1 MPPVSPTSGARD
13 AAEAS
18 TGAPSVRR
26 GDEPP
31 RWWTSPTAALSGA
44 GGLVRALARDRLV
57 LAAAAIIAVSVALR
71 IHVLDASYFVEDD
84 FLFFAAADTADL
96 TPAYLFDLHKG
107 HFMPGALFLVYLQT
121 AFWPLDWWISA
132 GVMLVLQTLSVAVFL
147 RVLWELFGRRW
158 ALLIPLTV
166 LALAP
171 LTVPVLGWWSAALNA
186 VPLQL
191 ATALALLWTVRHVRT
206 GDQRAG
212 WFAAASV
219 VFGMLFSVKA
229 MFLPPLLL
237 AVVVAF
243 LHPGGPADAARRA
256 WRVRRPFWGA
266 MTALFVGYTVL
277 YLVRTRASDSG
288 EGAGVPEGEPAF
300 AMLRGLL
307 TEVFPVG
314 ALGGPLEWGPVTP
327 AGGLV
332 DPRGWVVL
340 GSWAVLAGIVLAS
353 LWWRRRSWRAW
364 VLLLGYLLCADIIP
378 TIIARGRFQDVAA
391 ADPRY
396 VADAALV
403 FALCLALAFLPTRE
417 ERDHASADPEEAG
430 TPPHPYRARPGG
442 TARVSAV
449 LATVVYAVAAG
460 YSTHSYAGTLNG
472 DRLQW
477 YLDTVRNSVAAVPEE
492 GGLYSR
498 PVPGDIVLEWNGA
511 RRLSSWVLAPLAPP
525 DVAERMR
532 APEQS
537 DTAYVFN
544 DAGYLV
550 TARPGEGGYVFGPG
564 PAEECMETWGGGLS
578 WPVRVYGGVQQVVTI
593 GYTAE
598 EDTEAELLLGDAWI
612 ELDLPAAETGAN
624 WYVPVDAPGE
634 RLTLHTDP
642 EELCVTWVS
651 VGEMAPSVEGNP
663 WEAQD

>member
-1 MPPVSPTSGARD
+1 MPPVSPTSGAGD
-13 AAEAS
+13 AAQAS
-18 TGAPSVRR
+18 APGGAPSVRR
-26 GDEPP
+26 EEEVP
-31 RWWTSPTAALSGA
+31 RERTSPTAALSGA
-44 GGLVRALARDRLV
+44 GGLVRDLARDRLV

-84 FLFFAAADTADL
+84 FLFFAAADTTDL
-96 TPAYLFDLHKG
+96 TPEYLFGLHKG

-121 AFWPLDWWISA
+121 AFWPFDWWVSA
-132 GVMLVLQTLSVAVFL
+132 GVMLVLQTLSVVVFL
-147 RVLWELFGRRW
+147 RLLWELFGRRW
-158 ALLIPLTV
+158 ALLIPLTAI
-166 LALAP
+166 ALAP

-186 VPLQL
+186 VPFQL

-212 WFAAASV
+212 WFAAGSV

-237 AVVVAF
+237 AVAVAF
-243 LHPGGPADAARRA
+243 LYPGGLVASARRA

-266 MTALFVGYTVL
+266 MAALFAGYTVL
-277 YLVRTRASDSG
+277 YLARMRASDGG

-327 AGGLV
+327 AGGLI
-332 DPRGWVVL
+332 DPRGWIVL

-353 LWWRRRSWRAW
+353 VWWRRRSWRAW
-364 VLLLGYLLCADIIP
+364 ALMFGYLLCADIIP

-417 ERDHASADPEEAG
+417 ERDHPSAAPEEADAS
-430 TPPHPYRARPGG
+430 PYPYRARPGRP
-442 TARVSAV
+442 ARVSAA
-449 LATVVYAVAAG
+449 LATVVYAAAAA
-460 YSTHSYAGTLNG
+460 YSAHTYAGTLNG
-472 DRLQW
+472 ERLEW
-477 YLDTVRNSVAAVPEE
+477 YLDTVRNSMASVPEE

-498 PVPGDIVLEWNGA
+498 PVPNDIVLEWNGS

-532 APEQS
+532 SPEQS

-550 TARPGEGGYVFGPG
+550 NARPGEGGYVFGPG
-564 PAEECMETWGGGLS
+564 TAGECIETWGGSLS
-578 WPVRVYGGVQQVVTI
+578 WPGG
-593 GYTAE
+593 
-598 EDTEAELLLGDAWI
+598 
-612 ELDLPAAETGAN
+612 
-624 WYVPVDAPGE
+624 
-634 RLTLHTDP
+634 
-642 EELCVTWVS
+642 
-651 VGEMAPSVEGNP
+651 
-663 WEAQD
+663 

>member
-1 MPPVSPTSGARD
+1 MPPVSPTSGEEGTV
-13 AAEAS
+13 EAPHTDS
-18 TGAPSVRR
+18 SVRGEER
-26 GDEPP
+26 EPGRRP
-31 RWWTSPTAALSGA
+31 STAVV
-44 GGLVRALARDRLV
+44 GGLVRDRVV
-57 LAAAAIIAVSVALR
+57 LAAAAVIAVAAALR
-71 IHVLDASYFVEDD
+71 VLVLDASYFVEDD
-84 FLFFAAADTADL
+84 YLFFAAAHASDL
-96 TPAYLFDLHKG
+96 TPEYLFELHKG
-107 HFMPGALFLVYLQT
+107 HFMPGAMFLVYLQT
-121 AFWPLDWWISA
+121 AFWPFDWWISA
-132 GVMLVLQTLSVAVFL
+132 GVMLVLQTLSLVVFL
-147 RVLWELFGRRW
+147 RLLWELFGRRW
-158 ALLIPLTV
+158 ALLVPLTV

-171 LTVPVLGWWSAALNA
+171 LTVPVLGWWAAALNA

-191 ATALALLWTVRHVRT
+191 ATALALLWTVRYVRT

-212 WFAAASV
+212 WFAGGSV
-219 VFGMLFSVKA
+219 VFGMLFSVKG

-237 AVVVAF
+237 AVAVAY
-243 LHPGGPADAARRA
+243 LYPGSLTTAVRRA
-256 WRVRRPFWGA
+256 WRTHRTFWGA
-266 MTALFVGYTVL
+266 MTGLFAGYTLL
-277 YLVRTRASDSG
+277 YLGRMRVSDTG
-288 EGAGVPEGEPAF
+288 EGAGVPESEPAF

-314 ALGGPLEWGPVTP
+314 ALGGPLEWGPLTP

-332 DPRGWVVL
+332 DPSGWIVL
-340 GSWAVLAGIVLAS
+340 GSWAVLAGIVLGS
-353 LWWRRRSWRAW
+353 LWWRRRAWRAW
-364 VLLLGYLLCADIIP
+364 ALLLGYLLCADIIP

-403 FALCLALAFLPTRE
+403 FALCLALAYLPARE
-417 ERDHASADPEEAG
+417 ERDRAAEGTDDP
-430 TPPHPYRARPGG
+430 PPHPYRARPGRA
-442 TARVSAV
+442 ARVSAV

-460 YSTHSYAGTLNG
+460 YSTHAYAGTLNG
-472 DRLQW
+472 DRLHW
-477 YLDTVRNSVAAVPEE
+477 YLDTVRNSVASAPEE

-498 PVPGDIVLEWNGA
+498 PVPSDIVLEWNGP

-550 TARPGEGGYVFGPG
+550 NARPGEGGYVFGPG
-564 PAEECMETWGGGLS
+564 VADECIETWGGGLS

-598 EDTEAELLLGDAWI
+598 EDTEAELLLGDSWL
-612 ELDLPAAETGAN
+612 ELDLPAAEGGAN
-624 WYVPVDAPGE
+624 WYVPVASPGE

-663 WEAQD
+663 WEAE